1 MAQKILDEEVVNE
14 PRPQGS
20 GTYPLNFSFAFC
32 LCEES
37 TALVRPRRSA
47 AITNLASPFTWSPL
61 LRIMVPQQPLK
72 PATQETSNE
81 RAR

>member
-14 PRPQGS
+14 S

-32 LCEES
+32 PREES
-37 TALVRPRRSA
+37 RALVRPRRSA